1 MHNYILHNTVP
12 AADWFESYPIGNGR
26 MGATLMGG
34 IAQEVIYLNE
44 ETIFSSRNNT
54 DHSPEIYDKIQHIR
68 NLLLEGKDIEA
79 DKFAKNDMRSE
90 YKRICSYGMAGMLKI
105 SLHDCDACMN
115 YQRDLDIMN
124 GKVVVEYDLGGAHYK
139 RESFVSYPDDVMVFH
154 ITCDGGKFNASVNYE
169 YGKCLLRTGEENEFC
184 AVSETLFGNHRFAVG
199 LRIETDGKTCFK
211 DGMLTSFDA
220 SEITVF
226 CDIKT
231 EFRKGVEFEKELKF
245 PKLAYNELLLRHTDD
260 FSSLMNR
267 ADIELPKAEEMETLP
282 MHSRLLAY
290 VTGSIIPDGGL
301 FALHWQFGRYLLVSS
316 SRPGSLPANLQ
327 GLWVNDIAAP
337 WSSDYHTNV
346 NLQMNYWAAESA
358 NLSECHIPLFDYMNK
373 FLLEPG
379 KESAKFIYHSRGCVV
394 HHLSNIYGFTG
405 IADGVWGI
413 WPMGAAWLAH
423 HMWEHYLFTKDEKF
437 LRDEAYE
444 FIHQCAI
451 FFIDNA
457 VKTRDGY
464 FATLPSSVQEQ
475 EYKTRDENGEEYKVW
490 VALNTT
496 MDIETID
503 MLMSV
508 YEKASQILG
517 IDNDDVKR
525 ASILKKGLPPLKT
538 GKYGQLQEWSEDYE
552 ESDVGHNHIAH
563 CYALFPFGTATRD
576 MKVLRNAMRVSVDR
590 RTKRPSYSMGWS
602 TVLPALMY
610 ARLGCGNNAFP
621 FLRRVITTNSSNS
634 LLGTFLSSA
643 IKKGFQIDSNFGFV
657 AAVNEMLIQSHEGM
671 ISLLPAL
678 PGAWKDGSFR
688 GLRARGGYTVDI
700 KWEDMQICDMC
711 IKADF
716 EGEEVTIELPETQKN
731 MSFVDDDGAVYA
743 AKERK
748 IKLEIVKEIHLKV
761 K

>member
-44 ETIFSSRNNT
+44 ETLFSSRNNT
-54 DHSPEIYDKIQHIR
+54 DHSPEIYDKLQHVR
-68 NLLLEGKDIEA
+68 KLLLEGKDIEA
-79 DKFAKNDMRSE
+79 DKFAKNDMASE
-90 YKRICSYGMAGMLKI
+90 YKRISSYGMAGMLKI
-105 SLHDCDACMN
+105 SLHNCDACMN
-115 YQRDLDIMN
+115 YRRDLDLIN
-124 GKVVVEYDLGGAHYK
+124 GRVTVEYDLGGAHYK
-139 RESFVSYPDDVMVFH
+139 RESFVSYPDDVMVFR
-154 ITCDGGKFNASVNYE
+154 IICDGGKFDASINYE
-169 YGKCLLRTGEENEFC
+169 YAKCLSRTNEKNEIR

-199 LRIETDGKTCFK
+199 LRIETDGKASFK
-211 DGMLTSFDA
+211 DGILNASGA
-220 SEITVF
+220 SELTIF

-231 EFRKGVEFEKELKF
+231 EFRKGAEFEKELKF
-245 PKLAYNELLLRHTDD
+245 PSIPYADILSHHTDD
-260 FSSLMNR
+260 FSALMTR
-267 ADIELPKAEEMETLP
+267 ADIELPKVDEMETLSVP
-282 MHSRLLAY
+282 SRILTFK
-290 VTGSIIPDGGL
+290 VGVIPDGGL

-358 NLSECHIPLFDYMNK
+358 NLSECHIPLFDYMNN

-576 MKVLRNAMRVSVDR
+576 MKELRNAMRVSVDR

-657 AAVNEMLIQSHEGM
+657 AAINEMLIQSHEGM

-678 PGAWKDGSFR
+678 PGAWNNGSFR
-688 GLRARGGYTVDI
+688 GLCARGGYMVDA
-700 KWEDMQICDMC
+700 KWSDSEIREIVITAKFPGEC
-711 IKADF
+711 I
-716 EGEEVTIELPETQKN
+716 IELPETQKN
-731 MSFVDDDGAVYA
+731 MNFVDDAGNVYTA
-743 AKERK
+743 IERK
-748 IKLEIVKEIHLKV
+748 IKLNVVKSIYLKAE
-761 K
+761 